1 MDGKNKVDSEQIM
14 NFLKT
19 PRGKAV
25 LFFGIYLI
33 FFLILGVAAHANGQG
48 DVIGSTDLK
57 LDSPSYNISSIQKGN
72 FEFSYQYNID
82 GVVTTYSGTKNDNKS
97 LFSDGVTQ
105 YFQNDDLY
113 MRNQDGVW
121 VKCDNPYPLSALVE
135 YSTITKILNQATYVS
150 KTELATGEKTL
161 SYQVTSTTLVKI
173 LEGLDVDL
181 DDPVNTIEL
190 TLNKGGAVVG
200 ISYDV
205 SSYAKYRGLAMN
217 QYQITLTYSN
227 FGKVEEIENPV

>member
-227 FGKVEEIENPV
+227 FGKIEEIENPV

>member
-190 TLNKGGAVVG
+190 TLNKGGEVVG

-205 SSYAKYRGLAMN
+205 SSYAKYKGLAVN

-227 FGKVEEIENPV
+227 FGKIEEIENPV